1 MELAFTVK
9 AGPGCLPLEQVT
21 DTQILQK
28 TPEVLVRTQDHMI
41 EPIPSKAAQCLRLRQ
56 TTGDRGS
63 LDQGDSHPLALQPE
77 RQSHPQDAAA
87 YDGDLLDGSAV
98 RLNLL
103 GHNSLPGL
111 GSIGPAEAAA
121 RRPSARIG

>member
-9 AGPGCLPLEQVT
+9 SGPGCLPLEQVT

-41 EPIPSKAAQCLRLRQ
+41 EPIPSKAAQCLRLRE
-56 TTGDRGS
+56 TTGNRGS
-63 LDQGDSHPLALQPE
+63 LDQRHSQPLTLEPE
-77 RQSHPQDAAA
+77 RQSHSQDAAA
-87 YDGDLLDGSAV
+87 DNGDFLASTV

-111 GSIGPAEAAA
+111 GSIG
-121 RRPSARIG
+121 